1 MRLPIFLLTTAALT
15 AASAQID
22 LSKIMQQPA
31 GGVKVEDDKSPFVP
45 NTFIGSFR
53 MEMHSFKNGQE
64 DKNSPTN
71 MRYWSSAE
79 MTMMKTEAAG
89 MKEGEEMKILTDL
102 KNKHQYMLM
111 TDSDGKKTAM
121 KQRKKNI
128 TMDEDKLK
136 SEADVKKTSETREI
150 EGHACT
156 KYIVTTEDG
165 TWTGWVAEDMKA
177 PFEDMARSAAKG
189 NERMQQNMHEMP
201 GFPLEF
207 EWVSTDGKDKTVSY
221 IRDLRYGSVEESV
234 FSLDGY
240 EIMDMTGMPGY

>member
-1 MRLPIFLLTTAALT
+1 MRLSFLFLACATLST
-15 AASAQID
+15 SWAQID
-22 LSKIMQQPA
+22 LSKIMQQQS
-31 GGVKVEDDKSPFVP
+31 GGVKVEEDTSPFVP
-45 NTFIGSFR
+45 NTFIGSFT

-71 MRYWSSAE
+71 MRYWSNAE
-79 MTMMKTEAAG
+79 MTMMKTEATG

-128 TMDEDKLK
+128 TMDEEKLK
-136 SEADVKKTSETREI
+136 AETAVNKTSETKQI

-156 KYIVTTEDG
+156 KYIVTSEDG
-165 TWTGWVAEDMKA
+165 TWTGWVAEDVKA
-177 PFEDMARSAAKG
+177 PFEDMARNAAKG
-189 NERMQQNMHEMP
+189 NERMQQNMREMP

-207 EWVSTDGKDKTVSY
+207 EWVGTDGKDKTVSY
-221 IRDLRYGSVEESV
+221 VRDLRYGSVDDSV

-240 EIMDMTGMPGY
+240 EVMDMTGMPGY